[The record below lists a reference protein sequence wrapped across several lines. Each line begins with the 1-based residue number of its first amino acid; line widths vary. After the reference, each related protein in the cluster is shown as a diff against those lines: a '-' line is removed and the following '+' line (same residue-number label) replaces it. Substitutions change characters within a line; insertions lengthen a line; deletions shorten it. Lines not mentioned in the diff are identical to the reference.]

1 MAFWL
6 EDIMSTVRHYKIG
19 FDIRKKKEEMDDFQ
33 DRIHI
38 QKS

>member
-6 EDIMSTVRHYKIG
+6 EDNCRQYKIG
-19 FDIRKKKEEMDDFQ
+19 FDIRKKEEMDDLQ

>member
-1 MAFWL
+1 MAFGWKL
-6 EDIMSTVRHYKIG
+6 LCRHYKIG
-19 FDIRKKKEEMDDFQ
+19 KEKWTTEDHE

>member
-1 MAFWL
+1 MAFYGWKIL
-6 EDIMSTVRHYKIG
+6 CRHFKIG
-19 FDIRKKKEEMDDFQ
+19 FDIRKKEEMDDLQ